1 MAVVRVVT
9 AATIGMGMVAAMV
22 FLGFTAVSGVDTADA
37 VEVPGIPVTYLR
49 LYQQAAHDY
58 DVDWAVLAGIGRV
71 ETDHGRVQNG
81 GCAVSSAGARGP
93 MQFMPGTWADYGAGG
108 NICDPVDA
116 IPAAARY
123 LRASG
128 APGDYHAAILAYNHS
143 EQYYTDVMNQA
154 RAYRAAVPKP
164 GGQSVGAVPGADWL
178 AQVPGTTFQ
187 CDQRIVPDVEYLI
200 GRYHLTLTACYAAT
214 GHEAGGEHPLGL
226 AVDVVPAPPASWG
239 MLDRLARDMGWS
251 PACAFPAGC
260 PGPVFR
266 FIGWNGY
273 PGHGDPAHA
282 GGNAHL
288 HLSWA
293 HGPGVPAATVRVLA
307 R

>member
-1 MAVVRVVT
+1 MAVVRIVA

-22 FLGFTAVSGVDTADA
+22 FLGLTAISGVDTADA
-37 VEVPGIPVTYLR
+37 VEVPGIPVQYLR

-58 DVDWAVLAGIGRV
+58 DLDWAVLAGIGRV

-81 GCAVSSAGARGP
+81 GCAVSSMGARGP

-108 NICDPVDA
+108 DICDPADA

-123 LRASG
+123 LVASG

-143 EQYYTDVMNQA
+143 ERYYTD
-154 RAYRAAVPKP
+154 
-164 GGQSVGAVPGADWL
+164 
-178 AQVPGTTFQ
+178 
-187 CDQRIVPDVEYLI
+187 
-200 GRYHLTLTACYAAT
+200 
-214 GHEAGGEHPLGL
+214 
-226 AVDVVPAPPASWG
+226 
-239 MLDRLARDMGWS
+239 
-251 PACAFPAGC
+251 
-260 PGPVFR
+260 
-266 FIGWNGY
+266 GY